1 MGSEPS
7 YFVSSGKLNF
17 DFIGIKIPEKEKT
30 NITTPYVSAVD
41 ARF

>member
-17 DFIGIKIPEKEKT
+17 IGIKILEKEKT
-30 NITTPYVSAVD
+30 NITTPYISAVD
-41 ARF
+41 AKF